1 MSIDPLLGPVAS
13 ACLIFLSYRQ
23 VEISTWTSCRSIVRS
38 RASSGPATR
47 RPQNVRR
54 HQWGQGQAPTLL
66 AIDSALCL
74 PVPASW
80 FAVRKRSLTFLSL
93 SLSLCSGVRDTVIVE
108 ERSGVETSEAETETE
123 ETEPDRH
130 DSATATAAASNSDD
144 QPAAPGLCV
153 PSQGHGPTPTTEA
166 SSPVSTST
174 SAKDV
179 NLTNFVES
187 GRCGE
192 GSPRHR
198 RDHRAAGRR
207 NNVGDCAGRDRY
219 ALCMYPSLAS

>member
-1 MSIDPLLGPVAS
+1 VECQADDVKPCHRSVAWTRRVS
-13 ACLIFLSYRQ
+13 LRALFFLSYRQ

-54 HQWGQGQAPTLL
+54 DQWGQGHAPTLL

-80 FAVRKRSLTFLSL
+80 FAVRKRSLTFSL

-108 ERSGVETSEAETETE
+108 ERSGAETSETETEE

-130 DSATATAAASNSDD
+130 ASATATAAASNSDD

-153 PSQGHGPTPTTEA
+153 PRVVTGQ
-166 SSPVSTST
+166 
-174 SAKDV
+174 
-179 NLTNFVES
+179 
-187 GRCGE
+187 RRR
-192 GSPRHR
+192 PR
-198 RDHRAAGRR
+198 
-207 NNVGDCAGRDRY
+207 
-219 ALCMYPSLAS
+219 LAHLFPLPQVPKT